1 MNGHIQ
7 DFADKL
13 NRKEEN
19 KNKQTKKKN
28 EHSNSCTTSYRMI
41 HATAKDF
48 NHFTVVLHSYIFTG
62 ENNVQLA
69 RKEFNISSF
78 SVGKITY

>member
-19 KNKQTKKKN
+19 KNKKTKKKLKW
-28 EHSNSCTTSYRMI
+28 TQQ
-41 HATAKDF
+41 
-48 NHFTVVLHSYIFTG
+48 
-62 ENNVQLA
+62 QL
-69 RKEFNISSF
+69 RNILQNDPRDS
-78 SVGKITY
+78 

>member
-19 KNKQTKKKN
+19 KNKQTKKN
-28 EHSNSCTTSYRMI
+28 EHSNSCATSYRMI
-41 HATAKDF
+41 HAIAKDF
-48 NHFTVVLHSYIFTG
+48 KHFTVVLHSYIFTG

-69 RKEFNISSF
+69 RKEFNISF
-78 SVGKITY
+78 FFVGKMTY